1 MTRNREKRVSN
12 TPDIAALLAAQ
23 LADPTTSWSV
33 GTFGAIAEF
42 VRDPR
47 ERVVAG
53 ADGLSAVT
61 DRGGIRI
68 TPSDGLRLFA
78 SESTT
83 RTSWNQRVAL
93 CLPDDACHMSRR
105 SVLTELGPDVDAIR
119 ETDADSILFDL
130 GLDLVQVD
138 ACVRVADSG
147 GVDKLRAVCGHP
159 VFEPSNP
166 AMGTILAASPHRVF
180 ISRIGRAEVFQPIPA
195 PNGKSPEGPHT
206 HVLPKL
212 LRHRRTHAATEPI
225 PPGFVPC
232 GHFYPA
238 HPAKDATGETRPY
251 DARSH
256 DAFQALMR
264 MFGDQQ
270 SIALKQRIAAAI
282 SAGDDPAA
290 LVEPESRFARTTI
303 RATLRQLLAAEG
315 PSPSLLA
322 WQAAYDRTH
331 QEESDDDVAH

>member
-1 MTRNREKRVSN
+1 VSD

-23 LADPTTSWSV
+23 LADPATSWSI

-42 VRDPR
+42 MRDPH
-47 ERVVAG
+47 EPVIAG
-53 ADGLSAVT
+53 ADGLSAMT
-61 DRGGIRI
+61 DRGGIRLRP
-68 TPSDGLRLFA
+68 TDGLRLFA

-105 SVLTELGPDVDAIR
+105 SVLTELGPDADAIR
-119 ETDADSILFDL
+119 QTDADAILFDL
-130 GLDLVQVD
+130 GLDLKQVD
-138 ACVRVADSG
+138 ACVRVAASNV
-147 GVDKLRAVCGHP
+147 VDKLRAVCGHH
-159 VFEPSNP
+159 VFEPGNP
-166 AMGTILAASPHRVF
+166 AMGTILATNPHRVF
-180 ISRIGRAEVFQPIPA
+180 ISRIGRAEVFQPIPPA
-195 PNGKSPEGPHT
+195 NGKSPEGPHT

-225 PPGFVPC
+225 PQGFVPC

-238 HPAKDATGETRPY
+238 HPAKDALGEVRPY
-251 DARSH
+251 DAGSH

-264 MFGDQQ
+264 MFGNPQ

-282 SAGDDPAA
+282 AAGDDPGA

-303 RATLRQLLAAEG
+303 RATLRQLLAASG
-315 PSPSLLA
+315 PSPALLA
-322 WQAAYDRTH
+322 WQAAYDQTH
-331 QEESDDDVAH
+331 DEESAGEDEDIAL

>member
-1 MTRNREKRVSN
+1 MSN
-12 TPDIAALLAAQ
+12 TPDIAVLLATQ
-23 LADPTTSWSV
+23 LADPGTSWSI

-42 VRDPR
+42 MRDSD

-53 ADGLSAVT
+53 ANGLAAVT
-61 DRGGIRI
+61 DRGGIRLRL
-68 TPSDGLRLFA
+68 TDGLRLFA

-93 CLPDDACHMSRR
+93 CLPDDACHMSSRT
-105 SVLTELGPDVDAIR
+105 VLTELGPDVDAIR
-119 ETDADSILFDL
+119 ETDADAILFDL

-138 ACVRVADSG
+138 ACVRIADRDV
-147 GVDKLRAVCGHP
+147 VDKLRAVCGHP
-159 VFEPSNP
+159 VFEPGNP

-180 ISRIGRAEVFQPIPA
+180 ISRVGRAEVFQPIPP
-195 PNGKSPEGPHT
+195 PNGKSLQGPHT

-225 PPGFVPC
+225 PGGFVPC

-238 HPAKDATGETRPY
+238 HPAKDALGEVRPY
-251 DARSH
+251 DARSY

-264 MFGDQQ
+264 MFGDPQA
-270 SIALKQRIAAAI
+270 IALKQRIAAAI
-282 SAGDDPAA
+282 AAGDDPADLA
-290 LVEPESRFARTTI
+290 EPENCFARTTI

-315 PSPSLLA
+315 PSPALLA
-322 WQAAYDRTH
+322 WQATYDRTH
-331 QEESDDDVAH
+331 EEPASDDDDVAH